1 MVDNLGLRGKWPA
14 RWKIIISSLQH
25 IQLIVLCFCPASFLP
40 LKITSQFPVLFK
52 KNIIPQVML
61 PPSYLSAID
70 LRLAGAL
77 QGYGE
82 GVQLRSV
89 QGSGVRGSAP
99 KIDGYLEGKKG
110 FSSSYQILL
119 RGPSYFFLLA
129 SRKKNENSK
138 LHFLWSEMIR
148 PAAKL
153 IL

>member
-1 MVDNLGLRGKWPA
+1 
-14 RWKIIISSLQH
+14 
-25 IQLIVLCFCPASFLP
+25 
-40 LKITSQFPVLFK
+40 
-52 KNIIPQVML
+52 ML

-99 KIDGYLEGKKG
+99 KIDSYLEGKKG

-129 SRKKNENSK
+129 SRKKMRTLNYIFCD
-138 LHFLWSEMIR
+138 LR
-148 PAAKL
+148 
-153 IL
+153 